1 MEVTADMGENNEK
14 HPSPF
19 RYLLVWVLG
28 VLQVLTTT
36 AVIAA
41 AGALWTL
48 STGVTTLA
56 VEIVNIKA
64 DVIAVKLRQ
73 EKSDAEVKRVSD
85 EQIRRGV
92 IIEQL
97 RSKK

>member
-1 MEVTADMGENNEK
+1 MNEDTK
-14 HPSPF
+14 EQRNAF
-19 RYLLVWVLG
+19 RYVLVWALG

-73 EKSDAEVKRVSD
+73 DKSDAEVKRVSD

-92 IIEQL
+92 ILEQL
-97 RSKK
+97 RGKK

>member
-1 MEVTADMGENNEK
+1 MGENNEK
-14 HPSPF
+14 HPSPL
-19 RYLLVWVLG
+19 RYFLVWVLG

-73 EKSDAEVKRVSD
+73 DKSDAEVKRVSD

>member
-1 MEVTADMGENNEK
+1 MNEDTK
-14 HPSPF
+14 EQRSAF
-19 RYLLVWVLG
+19 RYVLVWALG

-73 EKSDAEVKRVSD
+73 DKSDAEVKRVSD

-97 RSKK
+97 RGKK